1 MLTCNFQYDS
11 VSGRY
16 AEGDC
21 FPFSDWQQYGKWMY
35 LRKWMVVISKIY
47 TFRKMTMTKEPAK
60 KATKRKY
67 YSTNKNGEKT
77 NRLYKHLQIKQ

>member
-1 MLTCNFQYDS
+1 
-11 VSGRY
+11 
-16 AEGDC
+16 
-21 FPFSDWQQYGKWMY
+21 
-35 LRKWMVVISKIY
+35 
-47 TFRKMTMTKEPAK
+47 MTMTKEPAK